1 MRSLT
6 RIPRLRRRRPAIDA
20 SLDRV
25 AAHDDP
31 PQARPRTKTRK
42 ARSDGS
48 GNRPTRPQPIWDPN
62 PISKTRSGSSQ
73 RAGGEQCTPVLVK
86 VRHGLMTSDLL
97 LGGAAVATTAHQCTP
112 IPEKGRYRLTTSG
125 LRLTTS
131 CSRWTKPGVCVRL
144 TRMTVSES
152 DVGLP
157 QKRKSGDVNDDPV
170 LAARDG
176 RTSGQKPESQ
186 IEPGA

>member
-6 RIPRLRRRRPAIDA
+6 RIPRLRRPRSYRR
-20 SLDRV
+20 L
-25 AAHDDP
+25 
-31 PQARPRTKTRK
+31 ARPRRGSRRSTASPARTKARK

-97 LGGAAVATTAHQCTP
+97 LGGAAVATTAQQCTP
-112 IPEKGRYRLTTSG
+112 VPEKGRYRLTTSG

-152 DVGLP
+152 AADVGLP
-157 QKRKSGDVNDDPV
+157 SEEKIRRRQ
-170 LAARDG
+170 
-176 RTSGQKPESQ
+176 
-186 IEPGA
+186 

>member
-6 RIPRLRRRRPAIDA
+6 RIPRLRRLRPAIDA

-31 PQARPRTKTRK
+31 PQARLGPKP
-42 ARSDGS
+42 ARPDQTDREIGQP
-48 GNRPTRPQPIWDPN
+48 GPQPIWDPN

-97 LGGAAVATTAHQCTP
+97 LGGAAVAAAAQQCTP
-112 IPEKGRYRLTTSG
+112 VPGKGRYRLTTSG
-125 LRLTTS
+125 LHLTTS

-144 TRMTVSES
+144 TRMTVSE
-152 DVGLP
+152 
-157 QKRKSGDVNDDPV
+157 
-170 LAARDG
+170 
-176 RTSGQKPESQ
+176 
-186 IEPGA
+186 